1 MGGVSKVFKKVVKV
15 IVGAVKAVVSF
26 VGDVV
31 GFVLS
36 PFGALDMPSVNNP
49 EQEAQGVKV
58 NKQGTNVAIPVIYGY
73 RRVGGSI
80 IFAETNGTSNKYLYI
95 VYAICEGE
103 IEGIKRILVNDV
115 DLPLPTN
122 KYAFNSTINVT
133 EGRYKDRIQ
142 MQLFSGS
149 EGQAQS
155 SLANETPTWPIKQRK
170 LPGVAYAVMR
180 FEWKEIK
187 TQDDANNNPF
197 SGGIPKV
204 EFDVLGKKV
213 YDVRNHAGGA
223 TLSADYANLTKGY
236 SFNPANC
243 LLDYMLNPRYGA
255 GFAKEEIDAD
265 SFKVAANKFEQTV
278 NYSNSQSG
286 RALTLNAVLDTR
298 SKVIDNTKIL
308 LAGSRGIMPFVQGRY
323 KLKVEDGG
331 NPTDITSATVSVA
344 YDVTKSNI
352 IGGIKL
358 NGETKTSKYNQVL
371 VNYIDPDL
379 NFSSQQVVFNRS
391 GDQTADD
398 EEVLTGEFTFNT
410 LTNKAIAYDMAQ
422 MIYDKSR
429 SQRQINFKGSQELM
443 NVEIGD
449 IIRVTDTILN
459 FNQKTFRVVGLKL
472 NADATVDMDAV
483 EHDATLYP
491 FTTGEQVETP
501 PSLYLPD
508 EFTIIPY
515 VRPLPVNPIGVVPP
529 NDPDEDSAGEGPNN
543 ELPPSWDRPI
553 NGINLF
559 TNKSPY
565 AYGYTLDNLW
575 YGDQNAGLGMRAQ
588 TGGTPWYEISGPNYA
603 FNGEPYYYL
612 RLQLNQPEDRLV
624 NFLREEN
631 WFNRKGTSTYYVQWT
646 TEYNVRGN
654 VNGASFSESR
664 GFWGFYDAHV
674 DIRASKFFRY
684 KWVKRLNGEEFE
696 FPDDSDL
703 GQVYSYYDPIAGK
716 TKNEKTITAFVNHV
730 NQNISSFITP
740 AANANSVITSHS
752 LGA

>member
-36 PFGALDMPSVNNP
+36 PFGAFDTPEVNNP

-58 NKQGTNVAIPVIYGY
+58 NKQGTNVAIPVVYGY

-80 IFAETNGTSNKYLYI
+80 IFAETNGSSNKYLYI

-103 IEGIKRILVNDV
+103 IEGIKRVLVNDV
-115 DLPLPTN
+115 DLPLPNN
-122 KYAFNSTINVT
+122 KYDFNTIISVNQ
-133 EGRYKDRIQ
+133 GRFNDRIQ
-142 MQLFSGS
+142 MQFFSGT
-149 EGQAQS
+149 ETQGQS
-155 SLANETPTWPIKQRK
+155 SLANQTPTWKIKQRK

-187 TQDDANNNPF
+187 TQEQADNNPF

-223 TLSADYANLTKGY
+223 TLSADYASLPKTY
-236 SFNPANC
+236 SFNPASC

-255 GFAKEEIDAD
+255 GFAKEEIEAD
-265 SFKVAANKFEQTV
+265 SFKVAANKYEQTV
-278 NYSNSQSG
+278 DYSNNQSG
-286 RALTLNAVLDTR
+286 RALTMNAVIDTR
-298 SKVIDNTKIL
+298 AKVIDNAKTLI
-308 LAGSRGIMPFVQGRY
+308 AGCRGIMPFVQGRY

-331 NPTDITSATVSVA
+331 NPTDITSSTVTVA
-344 YDVTKSNI
+344 YDVDKSNI
-352 IGGIKL
+352 IGGIQL
-358 NGETKTSKYNQVL
+358 SGETKTSKFNQVL

-398 EEVLTGEFTFNT
+398 EEVLSGEFTFST
-410 LTNKAIAYDMAQ
+410 LTNKAIARDIAQ

-429 SQRQINFKGSQELM
+429 SQRQISFKGTQELM
-443 NVEIGD
+443 DVEIGD

-459 FNQKTFRVVGLKL
+459 FNLKTFRVVGLKL

-491 FTTGEQVETP
+491 FTKGEQVETP

-515 VRPLPVNPIGVVPP
+515 VRPLPANPIGIVPP
-529 NDPDEDSAGEGPNN
+529 NDPDDDSAGVGQNN
-543 ELPPSWDRPI
+543 QLPPSWDRPI
-553 NGINLF
+553 NGISLF
-559 TNKSPY
+559 EDKGNTPVGVGSVKYFGTPTS
-565 AYGYTLDNLW
+565 
-575 YGDQNAGLGMRAQ
+575 GLGMTAY
-588 TGGTPWYEISGPNYA
+588 TGGSVWYEIKSAGYTFDNKA
-603 FNGEPYYYL
+603 AYYL
-612 RLQLNQPEDRLV
+612 RLKISQPEDRLV
-624 NFLREEN
+624 SYLRGKRWQSGGWPPAYRFFMTN
-631 WFNRKGTSTYYVQWT
+631 
-646 TEYNVRGN
+646 EYDVRGN
-654 VNGASFSESR
+654 TNGATYNKQT
-664 GFWGFYDAHV
+664 GQWGFYDASIYFIEGI
-674 DIRASKFFRY
+674 DFFQF
-684 KWVKRLNGEEFE
+684 KWGKRLNGELFE

-703 GQVYSYYDPIAGK
+703 GAFYSYVDHVDGK
-716 TKNEKTITAFVNHV
+716 TKTGKNIDAFVNNV
-730 NQNISSFITP
+730 IQNISTYTTP
-740 AANANSVITSHS
+740 SSNSNSVSTSHN
-752 LGA
+752 LGG